1 MNVKRLN
8 GRDGKVGCFWNTM
21 EITAKAGI
29 HYVDTKGIV
38 LFDDGEE
45 EKTIEVPLCSNT
57 KLDANDFLE
66 FKVVLIEPQGKC
78 SLGTNQ
84 KCYVKLLPAE
94 EKFVFSEKYLT
105 YRLSEKMAIIPVER
119 RFTSGVSTLKWHT
132 RWSRKIHEED
142 SDDQVSENEGEEPPN
157 WASGFIVFK
166 VWTFCNPDTLFI
178 LGRPTKSTH

>member
-1 MNVKRLN
+1 M
-8 GRDGKVGCFWNTM
+8 
-21 EITAKAGI
+21 
-29 HYVDTKGIV
+29 
-38 LFDDGEE
+38 
-45 EKTIEVPLCSNT
+45 
-57 KLDANDFLE
+57 
-66 FKVVLIEPQGKC
+66 LIEPQGKC

-166 VWTFCNPDTLFI
+166 VNTCSYPKYKLF
-178 LGRPTKSTH
+178 LGRPTKSPHRSSTYRQDPQETIPLLGLYFRR